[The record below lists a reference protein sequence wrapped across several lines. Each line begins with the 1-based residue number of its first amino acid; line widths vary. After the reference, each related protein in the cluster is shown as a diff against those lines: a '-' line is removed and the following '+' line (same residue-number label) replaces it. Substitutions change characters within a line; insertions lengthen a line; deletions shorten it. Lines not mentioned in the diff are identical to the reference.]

1 MKRKSLKKSIIL
13 LLFSLICI
21 MLLFNIGIIYFN
33 SSKSI
38 IGTYKETGEMN
49 ASRIASQIN
58 PSDYQEFLNNPEN
71 GNYYDSLIRKL
82 NDIRKKAGYLYVY
95 TMGAD
100 GEKLKIMV
108 DGQDN
113 PVDIGSAVTAT
124 QYSDVE
130 SVLKGKTN
138 SSDIVNDPEF
148 GDYLSSFAP
157 IKNES
162 GEVIGILGIEMDAT
176 AVKRVQND
184 VLKSTLPFIIAIAVI
199 VTGLLLGIVYMY
211 LGKKLNP
218 LKRLTKVAQFITE
231 GEVEKAKTQINE
243 QNVTSNNEI
252 GQLYKSIKE
261 MTNTLELLI
270 TKMLGVSRSLNERS
284 VQLNETSKEVSEGA
298 NQVATTMEEM
308 ALGSESQAHLATSL
322 NEHMQEYSTL
332 NQLTTMQ
339 GNEIA
344 RATSQVLEESK
355 NGANLMNDSRGKM
368 EEIYTIINESVDQ
381 ITVLNEQNQKVS
393 SLVSLISG
401 IADQTNLLSLN
412 AAIEAARAG
421 EHGKG
426 FAVVA
431 EEVRKLSNEVSNSVN
446 GIHSI
451 VDEVTNNSVKMVD
464 ILERGL
470 EKVENGRTNLIQTGE
485 TFNTISTSISSM
497 NELAIA
503 MSEQLSAV
511 SAKEEEITA
520 SVEEVASIS
529 QENAAGIEEVSAS
542 GEEISASMEALSQ
555 LVEDL
560 HETSKELIDIGN
572 QFKVQ

>member
-1 MKRKSLKKSIIL
+1 
-13 LLFSLICI
+13 
-21 MLLFNIGIIYFN
+21 
-33 SSKSI
+33 
-38 IGTYKETGEMN
+38 
-49 ASRIASQIN
+49 
-58 PSDYQEFLNNPEN
+58 
-71 GNYYDSLIRKL
+71 
-82 NDIRKKAGYLYVY
+82 
-95 TMGAD
+95 
-100 GEKLKIMV
+100 
-108 DGQDN
+108 
-113 PVDIGSAVTAT
+113 
-124 QYSDVE
+124 
-130 SVLKGKTN
+130 
-138 SSDIVNDPEF
+138 
-148 GDYLSSFAP
+148 
-157 IKNES
+157 
-162 GEVIGILGIEMDAT
+162 
-176 AVKRVQND
+176 
-184 VLKSTLPFIIAIAVI
+184 
-199 VTGLLLGIVYMY
+199 
-211 LGKKLNP
+211 
-218 LKRLTKVAQFITE
+218 
-231 GEVEKAKTQINE
+231 
-243 QNVTSNNEI
+243 
-252 GQLYKSIKE
+252 
-261 MTNTLELLI
+261 
-270 TKMLGVSRSLNERS
+270 
-284 VQLNETSKEVSEGA
+284 
-298 NQVATTMEEM
+298 
-308 ALGSESQAHLATSL
+308 
-322 NEHMQEYSTL
+322 
-332 NQLTTMQ
+332 
-339 GNEIA
+339 
-344 RATSQVLEESK
+344 
-355 NGANLMNDSRGKM
+355 M